1 MDRRGAIPPRGH
13 GLWREPRGGH
23 CPGRGPGPAGPRGP
37 ARSSGERFPSG
48 TSGRLYG
55 MLTLVADPV
64 PIREESDGALRV
76 GGTRVLLELVI
87 DAFEDGATP
96 ESIIQ
101 RYPTLTLAD
110 TYSVISY
117 YLRHH
122 DEVADYLARRREKAG
137 DVARKI
143 EAAGR

>member
-1 MDRRGAIPPRGH
+1 
-13 GLWREPRGGH
+13 
-23 CPGRGPGPAGPRGP
+23 
-37 ARSSGERFPSG
+37 
-48 TSGRLYG
+48 
-55 MLTLVADPV
+55 MLTLAADPV
-64 PIREESDGALRV
+64 PIREEADGALRV

-117 YLRHH
+117 YLRHR
-122 DEVADYLARRREKAG
+122 DEVAGYLGRRREKAG
-137 DVARKI
+137 EVARKI
-143 EAAGR
+143 EAAGRDLSDIRRRLLSARTPSGPDHAAAGG